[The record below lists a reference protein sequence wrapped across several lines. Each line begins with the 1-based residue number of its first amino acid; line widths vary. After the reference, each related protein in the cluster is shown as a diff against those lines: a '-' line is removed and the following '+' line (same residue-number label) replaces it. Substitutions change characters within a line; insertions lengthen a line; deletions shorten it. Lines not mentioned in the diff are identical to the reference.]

1 MATESHASDAHAGVG
16 VRPYLVVFT
25 ALVIFTAISFLANY
39 AVQAKLISPN
49 ASFATVLGVA
59 VCKAV
64 LVATFFMHLKY
75 DWFRL
80 YFVIVPVMILAVMM
94 IIVFLPDIVL
104 AWHQVSPTWY
114 AHWINPH

>member
-64 LVATFFMHLKY
+64 LVAMFFMHLKY
-75 DWFRL
+75 DWAKL
-80 YFVIVPVMILAVMM
+80 YFMIVPVMILGTMM
-94 IIVFLPDIVL
+94 IIVLLPDIVI
-104 AWHQVSPTWY
+104 AWHRNYPAWFSDWL
-114 AHWINPH
+114 HSH